1 MRGLWDS
8 INLEL
13 NRINLW
19 QAYNGTL
26 SPNHKNYIMSL
37 LTIVLNILLPP
48 LAVFLKHGVGSAL
61 LISILLT
68 LLAWLPGVIH
78 AFIVNG

>member
-1 MRGLWDS
+1 
-8 INLEL
+8 
-13 NRINLW
+13 
-19 QAYNGTL
+19 
-26 SPNHKNYIMSL
+26 MSL

-48 LAVFLKHGVGSAL
+48 LAVFLQHGLGSAF

-78 AFIVNG
+78 AFIVNS